1 MAQKMFLNFKGQ
13 MGAKI
18 WEGTANWLVER
29 MMKTRFVLENAKLT
43 FARLLYLVLKLRL
56 GIK

>member
-13 MGAKI
+13 MGAKKL
-18 WEGTANWLVER
+18 GRLVER